1 MVHASDRGGSE
12 QGARKHEYDVEEL
25 ERAEQNAR
33 HARSLGS
40 RSWRWLWTLIGVTVL
55 LAALFVVYQ
64 VVVPADPT
72 S

>member
-40 RSWRWLWTLIGVTVL
+40 RSWRWLWTLIGVAVL
-55 LAALFVVYQ
+55 LAVLFVVYQ